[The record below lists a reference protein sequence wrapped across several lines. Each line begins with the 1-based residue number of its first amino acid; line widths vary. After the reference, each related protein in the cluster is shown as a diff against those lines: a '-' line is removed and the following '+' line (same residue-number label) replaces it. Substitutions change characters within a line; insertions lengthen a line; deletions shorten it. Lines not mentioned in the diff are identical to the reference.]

1 MIKIKDTKV
10 SFMKLPFNRP
20 RASFM
25 KVSFNRGQF
34 QISFG
39 MIFSIILIAVFIVVA
54 IIAINAFLKISCTAS
69 NGQFIKEL
77 RDDVERIWA
86 QSGQDVLFESS
97 LGNGFSCKVE
107 KVCFFNYD
115 KPQKGQANEEYE
127 DFQTFGTNSESNL
140 YFYPQKNADLKS
152 INIAHVNMQA
162 FNENPYCIKAENG
175 RIRMR
180 LSKDQFA
187 GETLVKI
194 KRDE

>member
-77 RDDVERIWA
+77 RDDVDRIWVE
-86 QSGQDVLFESS
+86 SGQDVLFESS
-97 LGNGFSCKVE
+97 LGNGVGSSCNIE
-107 KVCFFNYD
+107 EVCFLISD
-115 KPQKGQANEEYE
+115 KPHKGPANEEYE
-127 DFQTFGTNSESNL
+127 DFQSFGTSSESNL
-140 YFYPQKNADLKS
+140 YFYP
-152 INIAHVNMQA
+152 
-162 FNENPYCIKAENG
+162 
-175 RIRMR
+175 
-180 LSKDQFA
+180 
-187 GETLVKI
+187 
-194 KRDE
+194 